1 MFLYICSCEKALKR
15 NLLVKQMMHKR
26 HKQQDN
32 NIGIVDETVVNKI
45 NNSNGRENDDNEN
58 QLQKQLQKQDL
69 LERNRY

>member
-1 MFLYICSCEKALKR
+1 
-15 NLLVKQMMHKR
+15 MMHKR